1 MNSSMAVSVCIFIF
15 SVFISSVSQI
25 ILKKGAGKQYE
36 SRLKE
41 YMNPYVLSAYFI
53 FFFSSL
59 ITVYSYKKVPL
70 SAGPVIEASGYIFVS
85 VLGRVLLKEKISRRR
100 LAGLF
105 MIVLG
110 IVIVFL
116 GG

>member
-1 MNSSMAVSVCIFIF
+1 
-15 SVFISSVSQI
+15 
-25 ILKKGAGKQYE
+25 
-36 SRLKE
+36 
-41 YMNPYVLSAYFI
+41 
-53 FFFSSL
+53 
-59 ITVYSYKKVPL
+59 VYSYKKVPL